1 MPLTESTMSTFWQE
15 ERWKNVGLLAHNM
28 RTHVSHDGC
37 EGILHN
43 IMGCCPLPTINI
55 TKKVNPHKV

>member
-1 MPLTESTMSTFWQE
+1 MSTFWQE

-28 RTHVSHDGC
+28 RTHVSHDGRK
-37 EGILHN
+37 GILHN
-43 IMGCCPLPTINI
+43 IMRCCPLPTINI